1 MVLPQE
7 STERI
12 APAAPAPAPAEP
24 VAEPTPAPT
33 DGAAPAAPE
42 PTFRQALTAGVH
54 RLATTLDDLNVA
66 MGRKEQAST
75 AVDDARQQVAS
86 VQSNHQSA
94 GMAVDDARTA
104 AVDAFDILT
113 DTLASGRDAV
123 LNG

>member
-7 STERI
+7 STEPI

-42 PTFRQALTAGVH
+42 PTFRQALTAGVN

-75 AVDDARQQVAS
+75 SVDDARQQVAS
-86 VQSNHQSA
+86 AQSNHQSA

-104 AVDAFDILT
+104 AVDAFDILI
-113 DTLASGRDAV
+113 DTLAAGRNAV